1 MIEFRGLRENVKW
14 IYPRDEMIIVL
25 RRLAEFSAHEEST
38 IFIHSMNDH
47 RHQRRFTHASDPSK
61 NKRESLHYSDLAVDF
76 SIEKADGTL
85 SMAAMDRA
93 VRYLRKTLPPLGYDI
108 LWRVAGHTRHAH
120 VEYDVFSRD
129 FSRSRP
135 HDQAQ

>member
-1 MIEFRGLRENVKW
+1 MASLSRRVFGGPVIEFRGLRENVRW
-14 IYPRDEMIIVL
+14 VYPRDEMILVI
-25 RRLAEFSAHEEST
+25 RRLAEFGGHEKST

-47 RHQRRFTHASDPSK
+47 SHQRASK
-61 NKRESLHYSDLAVDF
+61 TKRESLHYSDLALDF

-108 LWRVAGHTRHAH
+108 LWRVAGHTRHCH
-120 VEYDVFSRD
+120 VEFDVP
-129 FSRSRP
+129 RSRP
-135 HDQAQ
+135 HDAQ